1 MRLQPFATEED
12 VDEALRLFHVSTLEA
27 ATSGGL
33 AGAEGFTTQ
42 EDHDMLVHIERQI
55 KRRFAV
61 GSQVSEHAVVQ
72 DFLKQ
77 VGGRQRGRIIARLV
91 GGDGIDGWISVRR
104 CKFGQT

>member
-1 MRLQPFATEED
+1 MSESQAKMRLQPFATTED

-77 VGGRQRGRIIARLV
+77 VGVVGTSTDRVGR
-91 GGDGIDGWISVRR
+91 
-104 CKFGQT
+104 